1 VPLKAAQE
9 AAAAKKY
16 DEAIA
21 KAKEVIALQG
31 ATAYD
36 RYVANQM
43 LRFAY
48 SQQGNIAGAAQA
60 IEAEIS
66 SEFTPEQDKGKLMS
80 ALFGT
85 YYNAKDYK
93 QAIDVGQRMI
103 KANVATGDTYVLIA
117 QSYYQQNDY
126 KGTASFLGNYISSQE
141 KSGKTPAEGQ
151 LQMMYQSYDK
161 LKDNAQAT
169 NWLEKMVAYY
179 PKPNY
184 WNNLLYTMRAASGNS
199 DRQML
204 NIYRLMADTKT
215 MTNAGDYSEMAQ
227 IAIEMGTPGEAVSVL
242 EAGIA
247 AKVFDGAAAGSNQR
261 LLDGAKKAADAD
273 KAGLAKLE
281 TEAKAEKTG
290 NSDLALGRSFLSYGM
305 NDRAEEAIAR
315 GLGKGANK
323 DIDEAR
329 ILLGVAQLRQG
340 KRADAIKTFTGIK
353 SNDAVFDRL
362 AKLWS
367 LHANKA

>member
-1 VPLKAAQE
+1 MSRNSLSAIALAVALAAGSFSAPVALAGQDNKPTVSRAAGVPLKAAQE

-93 QAIDVGQRMI
+93 QAIDIGQRMI

-117 QSYYQQNDY
+117 QSSIS
-126 KGTASFLGNYISSQE
+126 KTTTRARPASW
-141 KSGKTPAEGQ
+141 
-151 LQMMYQSYDK
+151 
-161 LKDNAQAT
+161 AT
-169 NWLEKMVAYY
+169 TSAAK
-179 PKPNY
+179 K
-184 WNNLLYTMRAASGNS
+184 RAA
-199 DRQML
+199 RH
-204 NIYRLMADTKT
+204 R
-215 MTNAGDYSEMAQ
+215 
-227 IAIEMGTPGEAVSVL
+227 P
-242 EAGIA
+242 
-247 AKVFDGAAAGSNQR
+247 
-261 LLDGAKKAADAD
+261 KA
-273 KAGLAKLE
+273 
-281 TEAKAEKTG
+281 
-290 NSDLALGRSFLSYGM
+290 SCR
-305 NDRAEEAIAR
+305 
-315 GLGKGANK
+315 
-323 DIDEAR
+323 
-329 ILLGVAQLRQG
+329 
-340 KRADAIKTFTGIK
+340 
-353 SNDAVFDRL
+353 
-362 AKLWS
+362 
-367 LHANKA
+367 